1 MTDFKTYLEAGQFS
15 LSNLLFDHYATLGL
29 TQTEFMTYLFID
41 QWQASH
47 HQAPDLKV
55 LAARMNVAPN
65 AIYSAIETL
74 IQKQAIA
81 LESVPDGHGRMR
93 DHYDLSP
100 ILAKLPTSAGG
111 TPTPAT
117 SQANVDAQTNVF
129 NQIEI
134 EFGRPLS
141 PIEQETIRDW
151 LTTDHYLPEVIL
163 LALREAVLNSAYS
176 LKYMDRILL
185 NWERRNLKTPQQVQA
200 DIRRHQEL

>member
-111 TPTPAT
+111 TPT
-117 SQANVDAQTNVF
+117 
-129 NQIEI
+129 
-134 EFGRPLS
+134 GRPLS